1 MTSAFRIYTP
11 TRDGTNETRDVVG
24 HRFRVTVDN
33 TQCWCGVHE
42 AHDTIGLYR
51 ITDLRSGRKVLDI
64 PHAVLAANRGSLP
77 AAAKAAWKKFM
88 SGRNEKSVRAVIE
101 AAPALEDATA

>member
-33 TQCWCGVHE
+33 TQFWFGVHE

-64 PHAVLAANRGSLP
+64 PHAVLAANRGRLP

-101 AAPALEDATA
+101 AAPSLEEATA

>member
-33 TQCWCGVHE
+33 TQFWFGVHE

-51 ITDLRSGRKVLDI
+51 ITDIRSGRKVLDI
-64 PHAVLAANRGSLP
+64 PYHVLVANRGILP
-77 AAAKAAWKKFM
+77 AAAKAAWRKFM
-88 SGRNEKSVRAVIE
+88 TGRNEKSVRQIIE
-101 AAPALEDATA
+101 SAPALKEEKT

>member
-33 TQCWCGVHE
+33 TQFWFGVHE
-42 AHDTIGLYR
+42 AHDMIGLYR
-51 ITDLRSGRKVLDI
+51 ITDIRSGRKVLDI
-64 PHAVLAANRGSLP
+64 PHYVLAANHGRLP

-101 AAPALEDATA
+101 AAPALEEPTT

>member
-24 HRFRVTVDN
+24 HRFRVTLDGA
-33 TQCWCGVHE
+33 TFWFGAHE
-42 AHDTIGLYR
+42 AHDTFGFYR

-64 PHAVLAANRGSLP
+64 PHATMGANRGNLP

-88 SGRNEKSVRAVIE
+88 SGRNEKSVRQVIE
-101 AAPALEDATA
+101 AAPALEEPTT

>member
-1 MTSAFRIYTP
+1 MTSAFRICTP

-33 TQCWCGVHE
+33 TQFWFGVHE

-51 ITDLRSGRKVLDI
+51 ITDIRSGRKVLDI
-64 PHAVLAANRGSLP
+64 PYHVLVANRGILP
-77 AAAKAAWKKFM
+77 AAAKAAWRKFM
-88 SGRNEKSVRAVIE
+88 TGRNEKSVRQIIE
-101 AAPALEDATA
+101 SAPALKEEKT

>member
-1 MTSAFRIYTP
+1 MTSTFRIYTP

-33 TQCWCGVHE
+33 TQFWFGVHE

-51 ITDLRSGRKVLDI
+51 ITDIRSGRKVLDI
-64 PHAVLAANRGSLP
+64 PRHVLAINRGSLP

-101 AAPALEDATA
+101 AAPALKEETT

>member
-1 MTSAFRIYTP
+1 MP
-11 TRDGTNETRDVVG
+11 TYNIWLQNKDGTGTAYPVEGRK
-24 HRFRVTVDN
+24 FKVTLDN
-33 TQCWCGVHE
+33 TQFWFGVHE

-101 AAPALEDATA
+101 AAPALEETTT

>member
-11 TRDGTNETRDVVG
+11 TRDGTNETHDVVG

-33 TQCWCGVHE
+33 TQFWFGVHE

-77 AAAKAAWKKFM
+77 AAAKAAWRKFM

-101 AAPALEDATA
+101 AAPALEATTT

>member
-33 TQCWCGVHE
+33 TQFWFGVHE
-42 AHDTIGLYR
+42 AHDMIGLYR
-51 ITDLRSGRKVLDI
+51 VTDLRSGRKVLDI
-64 PHAVLAANRGSLP
+64 PHHVLAANRGRLP

-101 AAPALEDATA
+101 SAPALEEETT